1 MTANKNAIIKIIFTS
16 IKEVNENQPSDNRLK
31 LKKDEFLVSDKSKID
46 SLGLITLLVN
56 IEDKINKT
64 YNVDLNLL
72 EENFISDEKTPF
84 QTIDN
89 LAEWLHNNVK

>member
-1 MTANKNAIIKIIFTS
+1 MTANKNSIIEIIFTS
-16 IKEVNENQPSDNRLK
+16 IKEVNENQPSNNKLK
-31 LKKDEFLVSDKSKID
+31 LKKDELLVSDKSKID

-64 YNVDLNLL
+64 YNVRLNLL

>member
-1 MTANKNAIIKIIFTS
+1 MTANKNSIIEIIFTS
-16 IKEVNENQPSDNRLK
+16 IKEVNENQPSNNKLK
-31 LKKDEFLVSDKSKID
+31 LKKDELLVSDKSKID

-64 YNVDLNLL
+64 YNVRLNLL
-72 EENFISDEKTPF
+72 EENYISDEKTPF

>member
-1 MTANKNAIIKIIFTS
+1 MSANKNSIIEIIFTS
-16 IKEVNENQPSDNRLK
+16 IKEVNENQPSNSKLK
-31 LKKDEFLVSDKSKID
+31 LKKDELLVSDKSKID

-64 YNVDLNLL
+64 YNVRLNLL

>member
-1 MTANKNAIIKIIFTS
+1 MTTNKNAIIEIIFTS